1 MKTAIYFLDVSSVPE
16 EEALLRAAGELSQS
30 RQEKAAKLRF
40 PEDRILSL
48 GAGLLL
54 DRGLQ
59 KYGLRERDLELEYRH
74 NGKPYLKH
82 YPELYFNLSHS
93 GTMVMAVFSDREI
106 GCDIEK
112 IRKTKMALVHRY
124 FTKNEQL
131 FLEQERPEQE
141 TDRLFSRYWTL
152 KESVL
157 KATGEGMRLPLD
169 SFELQLAE
177 FPSEAPVN
185 LVWHTEAGKKFSSF
199 SFREYEFF
207 GYQAAV
213 CRDGADD
220 GLSNVFFSFQNLQD
234 VVR

>member
-1 MKTAIYFLDVSSVPE
+1 MKTVIYFLDASSVPE
-16 EEALLRAAGELSQS
+16 EEALLRAAGELSRS

-59 KYGLRERDLELEYRH
+59 KYGLREREVELEYRH
-74 NGKPYLKH
+74 NGKPYLKNH
-82 YPELYFNLSHS
+82 PELFFNLSHS
-93 GTMVMAVFSDREI
+93 GTMVMATFSDREI

-124 FTKNEQL
+124 FAKEEQL
-131 FLEQERPEQE
+131 FLEQEQREE
-141 TDRLFSRYWTL
+141 ERDRLFSRYWTL

-169 SFELQLAE
+169 SFELQLADFSSE
-177 FPSEAPVN
+177 SPVKLIWHTDAGEKFPS
-185 LVWHTEAGKKFSSF
+185 LC
-199 SFREYEFF
+199 FREYEFS

-213 CRDGADD
+213 CRKGTDD

>member
-1 MKTAIYFLDVSSVPE
+1 
-16 EEALLRAAGELSQS
+16 
-30 RQEKAAKLRF
+30 
-40 PEDRILSL
+40 
-48 GAGLLL
+48 
-54 DRGLQ
+54 
-59 KYGLRERDLELEYRH
+59 
-74 NGKPYLKH
+74 
-82 YPELYFNLSHS
+82 
-93 GTMVMAVFSDREI
+93 MV
-106 GCDIEK
+106 
-112 IRKTKMALVHRY
+112 LVHRY

-199 SFREYEFF
+199 SFREYEFS
-207 GYQAAV
+207 GYQADV